1 MDAGE
6 VNDENIAAAVEASGG
21 AGGAPCSG
29 ASLHA
34 RYICAELS
42 RTTNPGSQHAT
53 LGAWGL
59 RDGLPYLQ
67 SKLICDHCV
76 DDVSCAP
83 RVFRRVVSQG
93 PQGRVVPLRGGQG
106 KARSPVAYTAVSTRV
121 STCSFIVP
129 TETATYLS
137 PIPGQLTL
145 ILTRGKIRYRL
156 AAPAGPSPWVYRSVS
171 SILAPVH
178 RTHVSGVG
186 VRRPSIAVR

>member
-1 MDAGE
+1 M
-6 VNDENIAAAVEASGG
+6 
-21 AGGAPCSG
+21 
-29 ASLHA
+29 HA

-83 RVFRRVVSQG
+83 RVFRRVVSQE

-145 ILTRGKIRYRL
+145 ITVGGLLPQVVLTRVKIRYRSHSS
-156 AAPAGPSPWVYRSVS
+156 AGRAES
-171 SILAPVH
+171 LDPV
-178 RTHVSGVG
+178 GLQECIINP
-186 VRRPSIAVR
+186 RPSTPHTCVWRGCDYGTAYTETLGASL